1 MLSAEVPSTEMA
13 EDVNQKLE
21 PSGTGGLQQIEVLA
35 VTPKTM
41 TPLVTV
47 TTETEE
53 MAQLTLP
60 YNDSQSPKLP
70 SSMDTPGLGK

>member
-1 MLSAEVPSTEMA
+1 MLSAEAPSTEMA
-13 EDVNQKLE
+13 MDVNQKLE
-21 PSGTGGLQQIEVLA
+21 PSGTGGIQKTEVLA
-35 VTPKTM
+35 VTPKTT

-60 YNDSQSPKLP
+60 YYDSQSPKLP